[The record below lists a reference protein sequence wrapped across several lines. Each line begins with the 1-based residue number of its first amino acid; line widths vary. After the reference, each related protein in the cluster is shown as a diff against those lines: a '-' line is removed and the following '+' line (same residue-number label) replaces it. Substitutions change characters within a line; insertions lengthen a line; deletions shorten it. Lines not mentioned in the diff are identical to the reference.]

1 MAASATRVPEAE
13 PVPPPPAAEGRP
25 AWLIPFIVL
34 SAIWGSSFAL
44 IKVADRGLAPP
55 EVAFGRVA
63 TGALALLV
71 ILAWRRERLPG
82 GRGLWLRLAVA
93 ALLLNTLP
101 FMLFAYGENRISSV
115 LAGIWNATTPL
126 LTLLAAMALLPDE
139 RPTRRRVAGLVVGF
153 AGVLVV
159 IGAWHGLGGRSLMG
173 SLACLAAAACYGLG
187 TPYARRFLTNGG
199 GVTLVGLSAA
209 QLLCATAELAL
220 VLPFSSPAPGPVTAE
235 VAASVLVLG
244 ALGTGIAYV
253 LYYGI
258 VRLAGA
264 TIASTVTY
272 VVPLF
277 STVAGVV
284 FLGEGLSWN
293 QPVGGLV
300 VLAGVALAQGT
311 PRLRR
316 Q

>member
-1 MAASATRVPEAE
+1 MAASATRAPESA
-13 PVPPPPAAEGRP
+13 PSPGQPGGGRP
-25 AWLIPFIVL
+25 DWLIPFIVL

-101 FMLFAYGENRISSV
+101 FMLFAYGETRISSV

-126 LTLLAAMALLPDE
+126 LTLVAAMAMLPDE
-139 RPTRRRVAGLVVGF
+139 QPTRRRLAGLMVGF
-153 AGVLVV
+153 LGVLIV
-159 IGAWHGLGGRSLMG
+159 IGAWHGLGGRSLVG
-173 SLACLAAAACYGLG
+173 SLACLAASACYGVG
-187 TPYARRFLTNGG
+187 TPYARRYVTNVGSIS
-199 GVTLVGLSAA
+199 LVGLSAA
-209 QLLCATAELAL
+209 QLLCPSRAR
-220 VLPFSSPAPGPVTAE
+220 GPVTAE

-244 ALGTGIAYV
+244 ALGTGIGYV